1 MFHTNESV
9 IDRSIRL
16 VLGIALVGVTFTVLT
31 GVWQIIAAAVA
42 AILVLTGAVGFCPL
56 YALLGITTRRS
67 EKRELHSTL

>member
-31 GVWQIIAAAVA
+31 GVWQIIAAVVA